1 MKRRSAVQVVLWSLA
16 ATAGQLGVGSPGLH
30 GTTGAHL
37 HVVAFSSHF
46 RVAPPAGP
54 ADFPL
59 PFPVIPTA
67 GAASAVNLT
76 GTLQAGS
83 GTYHR
88 ALQAPSGPAFSLRFS
103 RDGSTA
109 LPASIAS
116 RLSVIRLR

>member
-1 MKRRSAVQVVLWSLA
+1 VSDLSGF
-16 ATAGQLGVGSPGLH
+16 TAPPELTYTSW
-30 GTTGAHL
+30 
-37 HVVAFSSHF
+37 HF
-46 RVAPPAGP
+46 RHTFASLHLQDP

-59 PFPVIPTA
+59 PFPLIPTA

-83 GTYHR
+83 GTYDR